1 MSRDRRGKENL
12 FNCSCTAVFCT
23 GGEVFSA
30 GGREYRGGDGRG
42 RQDWNYETMLLSLQG
57 DRWKE
62 VCKRNVVN
70 TEIISSGT

>member
-1 MSRDRRGKENL
+1 MRKTPKTFFWISSKN
-12 FNCSCTAVFCT
+12 STSA

-42 RQDWNYETMLLSLQG
+42 RQDWNYETMLLSLHG

-62 VCKRNVVN
+62 VCKSNVVD
-70 TEIISSGT
+70 TK

>member
-1 MSRDRRGKENL
+1 MRKTPKTFFWISSKN
-12 FNCSCTAVFCT
+12 SASA

-57 DRWKE
+57 DRWRE
-62 VCKRNVVN
+62 VCKSNVVDPK
-70 TEIISSGT
+70 

>member
-1 MSRDRRGKENL
+1 
-12 FNCSCTAVFCT
+12 
-23 GGEVFSA
+23 VFSA

-62 VCKRNVVN
+62 VCKSNVVDLK
-70 TEIISSGT
+70 